1 MTDTLPGRSELQGLW
16 WEWQWLSPTG
26 WASFDVLASGKLDE
40 VFTLGETF
48 CSLEHC
54 GAIRQFDEAIRL
66 DESNPVP
73 LYNKGL
79 TLIQMNQ
86 FEAHNAQ
93 KLFESALAV
102 DPTCM
107 VALMRLSE
115 LKLQLAASFDQ
126 AQAVVDM
133 LGGAMQNCR
142 DKDELVELS
151 TVRAMAVAQLAAAR
165 DVGLTS
171 FQM

>member
-1 MTDTLPGRSELQGLW
+1 MWMNANDLVH
-16 WEWQWLSPTG
+16 
-26 WASFDVLASGKLDE
+26 FDLV
-40 VFTLGETF
+40 
-48 CSLEHC
+48 HP
-54 GAIRQFDEAIRL
+54 EA
-66 DESNPVP
+66 
-73 LYNKGL
+73 KH
-79 TLIQMNQ
+79 
-86 FEAHNAQ
+86 EA
-93 KLFESALAV
+93 ALAV

-133 LGGAMQNCR
+133 LGGAMQHCR
-142 DKDELVELS
+142 DRDELVELS
-151 TVRAMAVAQLAAAR
+151 TVRAMAVAQLAAAW

>member
-1 MTDTLPGRSELQGLW
+1 MASTRAEEAAVQVKGEILLAKSDLQG
-16 WEWQWLSPTG
+16 
-26 WASFDVLASGKLDE
+26 
-40 VFTLGETF
+40 
-48 CSLEHC
+48 
-54 GAIRQFDEAIRL
+54 AIAQFDTAIGL
-66 DESNPVP
+66 DATNPVP

>member
-1 MTDTLPGRSELQGLW
+1 
-16 WEWQWLSPTG
+16 
-26 WASFDVLASGKLDE
+26 
-40 VFTLGETF
+40 
-48 CSLEHC
+48 
-54 GAIRQFDEAIRL
+54 
-66 DESNPVP
+66 
-73 LYNKGL
+73 
-79 TLIQMNQ
+79 
-86 FEAHNAQ
+86 
-93 KLFESALAV
+93 
-102 DPTCM
+102 
-107 VALMRLSE
+107 MRLSE

>member
-1 MTDTLPGRSELQGLW
+1 MTVLIHHGAPPEAIEAQIAAAERLAPTMSEVFQVKGEILLAKQDLPG
-16 WEWQWLSPTG
+16 
-26 WASFDVLASGKLDE
+26 AVA
-40 VFTLGETF
+40 
-48 CSLEHC
+48 
-54 GAIRQFDEAIRL
+54 QFDKAIAL
-66 DESNPVP
+66 DASNPVP

-93 KLFESALAV
+93 KLFEAALKV

-126 AQAVVDM
+126 AQDVVDM
-133 LGGAMQNCR
+133 LGEAMAHCR
-142 DKDELVELS
+142 DKDELIELS
-151 TVRAMAVAQLAAAR
+151 TVRCMAIAQLSAAK